1 MVYIYRFLQ
10 KGDVMNKFLVAV
22 AIVIIGSACYAKNP
36 PTTRRSDGPSADN
49 TSARPAFMGRM
60 GLGFEGKNKAIMD
73 TRKKLFELKKFK
85 WETMRQNLKIDTK
98 EFASIINKK
107 ISDLKLSNKTFD
119 SLRKSAKNNVERMAI
134 NKLENKFLRFEMMLK
149 CIADGLPEFEGK
161 RPQGEPDPR
170 DQQKMHTMETPVAA
184 EE

>member
-1 MVYIYRFLQ
+1 
-10 KGDVMNKFLVAV
+10 MNKFLVAV
-22 AIVIIGSACYAKNP
+22 AIIMIGSTCYAKNP
-36 PTTRRSDGPSADN
+36 PTARRSDGPSTDS
-49 TSARPAFMGRM
+49 TSARPGFMGRM
-60 GLGFEGKNKAIMD
+60 GLDFKGENKAIMD

-119 SLRKSAKNNVERMAI
+119 SLRKSAKTNRERMCI
-134 NKLENKFLRFEMMLK
+134 NKLENKFLRFQMMLK
-149 CIADGLPEFEGK
+149 FLGEGCPILEEK
-161 RPQGEPDPR
+161 IRQM
-170 DQQKMHTMETPVAA
+170 KTSVAT